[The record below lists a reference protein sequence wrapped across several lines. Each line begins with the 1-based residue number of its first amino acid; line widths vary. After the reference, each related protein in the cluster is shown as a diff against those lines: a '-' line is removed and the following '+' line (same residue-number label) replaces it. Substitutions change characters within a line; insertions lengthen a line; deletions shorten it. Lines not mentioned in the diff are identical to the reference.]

1 MAVVQISKI
10 QLRRGKEQEGT
21 GVPVL
26 ASGELAWAVDTQNL
40 YIGSGSVAEG
50 APAVGNV
57 KVLTNSDNLLDYA
70 SYIYKDGDAVIQTG
84 VDVNNPTVRS
94 LQDKLDDHVFAS
106 DYGIE
111 SGTDDQSEKIQRAI
125 YNLFLSNA
133 YQGTKS
139 RVVLVFQPGEYT
151 ISTTIYLPSYVRIQ
165 GAGKQRTI
173 FNYTGTVDA
182 FAFVNDNSTLS
193 TPQGVWNSNPSLSTI
208 SNSTYNNQPKYCYLS
223 GFTVNVTEVGGS
235 GIQMNAVRD
244 SVINDVEIIGNY
256 DVTQITHGIS
266 MHAYSSVVTCQ
277 RNIIDNVYIKGI
289 NFDIYSKQDI
299 FNNRIINSQF
309 TDSSYGVF
317 FGVDA
322 DGVSVGEQFGPRKNV
337 VENCYFENIKREGI
351 RVTFGSGN
359 RSVANTFVN
368 VGNNSGGNSSGAFHQ
383 IRFDVNG
390 NTSFQ
395 DNFDRADGLAVS
407 NYSSTY
413 IKEVAGKVQYTENE
427 TRVVDL
433 SYNLSFVNLF
443 RIPFNRSG
451 GYEINYIL
459 ESSANNQMRRG
470 KISIAHDIN
479 TNTVQL
485 VDDYDYTGASGQETN
500 VEFSANATSV
510 SGCIAIFY
518 KNSNNN
524 DTTIN
529 PSKMTYTYR
538 TIS

>member
-70 SYIYKDGDAVIQTG
+70 SYIYKDGDSVIQTG

-193 TPQGVWNSNPSLSTI
+193 TPQGVWNSNTSLSTI